1 MVHVQ
6 PRITLASLLLLQL
19 HGREWA
25 AATSDQLGT
34 ARVHKLPRLTP
45 SNSTSIWAFDPS
57 IIYGFD
63 EAVLLLLIF
72 ACLLVSTAAGT
83 KARRVWRRCT
93 SEDAR
98 LRKDADTL
106 GLIGTTARQ
115 IALDLDTLGG
125 SDFWTSGSTGRNYSD
140 LSDSSSAFGA
150 AYSSSSSS
158 IGGGIGASMNDLSAQ
173 LGDLD
178 ILMAGLTSRPQ
189 GDDDLNESSE
199 STAPKAE

>member
-25 AATSDQLGT
+25 AASSDQLGT
-34 ARVHKLPRLTP
+34 AQVHELPRLTP
-45 SNSTSIWAFDPS
+45 SNNTSIWAFDPS

-106 GLIGTTARQ
+106 GLIGTTARK

-125 SDFWTSGSTGRNYSD
+125 SDFWTSGSTGRNYSG
-140 LSDSSSAFGA
+140 LSGSSSAFGA
-150 AYSSSSSS
+150 TSSSSS
-158 IGGGIGASMNDLSAQ
+158 GGGIGASMSDLSTQ

-189 GDDDLNESSE
+189 GDDDLNESGE
-199 STAPKAE
+199 SPAPKAE

>member
-1 MVHVQ
+1 MK
-6 PRITLASLLLLQL
+6 L

-25 AATSDQLGT
+25 AATSDELGT
-34 ARVHKLPRLTP
+34 ARVHDLPRLTS

-72 ACLLVSTAAGT
+72 ACLLVCTAAGT
-83 KARRVWRRCT
+83 KARRVWRKCT

-125 SDFWTSGSTGRNYSD
+125 SDFWTSGSTGNNYGDLSGTGGFSAGYSTTNGVGRGASMSD
-140 LSDSSSAFGA
+140 LST
-150 AYSSSSSS
+150 
-158 IGGGIGASMNDLSAQ
+158 Q

-189 GDDDLNESSE
+189 CDDDPNESGE
-199 STAPKAE
+199 AIEPKAE

>member
-1 MVHVQ
+1 M
-6 PRITLASLLLLQL
+6 PFLKL

-25 AATSDQLGT
+25 AATSDELGT
-34 ARVHKLPRLTP
+34 ARVHDLPRLTS

-72 ACLLVSTAAGT
+72 ACLLVCTAAGT
-83 KARRVWRRCT
+83 KARRVWRKCT

-125 SDFWTSGSTGRNYSD
+125 SDFWTSGSTGNNYGD
-140 LSDSSSAFGA
+140 LSGTGGFSAG
-150 AYSSSSSS
+150 YSSSSTTN
-158 IGGGIGASMNDLSAQ
+158 GVGRGASMSDLSTQ

-189 GDDDLNESSE
+189 CDGDPNESGE
-199 STAPKAE
+199 AIEPKAE